1 MGIKLRIHFHGYS
14 AKQLKPRN
22 KCVCT
27 QYIVLAVYIQ
37 LWSSANRKRSI
48 RSPKKFV
55 LQRIPSRIALAKKHR
70 KMPQYTHMQHSAQ
83 NGEKHT
89 FFVRIQILGLNSD
102 FFSLH
107 SSRLPHSAQSH
118 CGKYLAIH
126 SRTYLE
132 FFMDIR
138 YILFAFEKCQS
149 TKRNHFGLKY
159 VPEQQYQQPHRSDRT
174 CTVLESTHTR
184 RIKCTYKMKLKTHTK
199 R

>member
-1 MGIKLRIHFHGYS
+1 MDIPQSNSNPETSVYVLSTLYWLYIYNCDRVQTERDLYEAQKICVTKNPIANSTREKTPQNATVHTHAAQRAEWGKTHIFCTDSNIRF
-14 AKQLKPRN
+14 KQR
-22 KCVCT
+22 
-27 QYIVLAVYIQ
+27 
-37 LWSSANRKRSI
+37 
-48 RSPKKFV
+48 F
-55 LQRIPSRIALAKKHR
+55 
-70 KMPQYTHMQHSAQ
+70 
-83 NGEKHT
+83 
-89 FFVRIQILGLNSD
+89 